1 MDLIKPFGEKSLDV
15 LVEISI
21 LAMDGVDIK
30 FGQTS
35 PFGSVIFPDN
45 TSEDLTG
52 YQALYMEYLFTFGYA
67 D

>member
-45 TSEDLTG
+45 TS
-52 YQALYMEYLFTFGYA
+52 
-67 D
+67 